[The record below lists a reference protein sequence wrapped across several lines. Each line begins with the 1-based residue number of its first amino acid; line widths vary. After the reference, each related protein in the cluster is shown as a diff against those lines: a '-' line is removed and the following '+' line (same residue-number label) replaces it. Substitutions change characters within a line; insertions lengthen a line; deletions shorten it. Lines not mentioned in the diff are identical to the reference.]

1 MACGEVVGGDDSTTT
16 SAEFFDVVL
25 RQRAT
30 RQFNDQPVSE
40 ALIERCLQ
48 AAIHAPSAE
57 NRQPWVFVVVR
68 DAHLRATIGDLSGR
82 AWRQGGRQ
90 HSEGRLSP
98 SLLRDVDGGAEGG
111 IGSAP
116 VIVVVCGDADIG
128 LESTLPSSVYPATQN
143 LLLSAT
149 ALGLGSAMTTLAT
162 LFADELRD
170 LLELPPSIR
179 PMAVVPIGW
188 PNRPLGPPQRLPLRE
203 RAYRD
208 RYGSPW

>member
-68 DAHLRATIGDLSGR
+68 DAHLRATIGDLSRR

-128 LESTLPSSVYPATQN
+128 LESTLPSSVFPATQN

>member
-68 DAHLRATIGDLSGR
+68 DAHLRATIGDLSRR

>member
-16 SAEFFDVVL
+16 SADFFDVVL

-48 AAIHAPSAE
+48 AAVHAPSAE

-68 DAHLRATIGDLSGR
+68 DAHLRATIGDLSRR

-98 SLLRDVDGGAEGG
+98 SLLRDVDRGAEGG

-143 LLLSAT
+143 LLLAAT

>member
-1 MACGEVVGGDDSTTT
+1 MACGEVVGGDGSTTT
-16 SAEFFDVVL
+16 SPEFFDVVL

-68 DAHLRATIGDLSGR
+68 DAHLRATIGDLSRR

-98 SLLRDVDGGAEGG
+98 SLLREVDGGAEGG

-162 LFADELRD
+162 LFADELRE

>member
-1 MACGEVVGGDDSTTT
+1 MACGEVVGGDGSTTT
-16 SAEFFDVVL
+16 SPEFFDVVL

-68 DAHLRATIGDLSGR
+68 DAHLRATIGDLSRR

-98 SLLRDVDGGAEGG
+98 SLLREVDGGAEGG

-128 LESTLPSSVYPATQN
+128 LESTLPSSVFPATQN
-143 LLLSAT
+143 PLFSAT

-208 RYGSPW
+208 RYG